1 MHNCYRNSKNSID
14 EKIYKGELTMPKEPK
29 GQSHYIYDD
38 QGHSQVSA
46 QIMDS
51 YNSGVIDQENG
62 RVDTYSSKE
71 ETK

>member
-1 MHNCYRNSKNSID
+1 MK
-14 EKIYKGELTMPKEPK
+14 MPKEPK

-62 RVDTYSSKE
+62 RVDTYSSEE